1 MLKLRLAA
9 LLAQR
14 GMSRADLARLTGIR
28 PNTIG
33 ELYHNVAARTSF
45 KQLDLIC
52 KALHC
57 SPGELIVQ
65 EDD

>member
-1 MLKLRLAA
+1 MLKLRLAV

-33 ELYHNVAARTSF
+33 DMCNNTSAQISI
-45 KQLDLIC
+45 KNLALIC
-52 KALHC
+52 EALHC
-57 SPGELIVQ
+57 SPGDLFIVF
-65 EDD
+65 